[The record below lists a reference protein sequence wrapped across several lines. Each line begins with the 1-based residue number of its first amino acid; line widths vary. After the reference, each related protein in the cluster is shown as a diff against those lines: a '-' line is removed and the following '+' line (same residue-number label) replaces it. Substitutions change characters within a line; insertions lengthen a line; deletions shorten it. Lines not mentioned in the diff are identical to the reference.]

1 MNMKTIIIFLTIVVL
16 ILSVSLGFLIFK
28 FAYEPEEP
36 KQVEIPE
43 ETAVQLASSITVLRP
58 SFMNYA
64 DVQKT
69 LKGGGLA
76 GYESSFLRA
85 EEESG
90 IGADVLIS
98 IAKLE
103 SGNGSNYY
111 WREWNNCFSWG
122 ITDSGPNSEAYKIK
136 EMSKS
141 EAIVYIS
148 KRIKELYLTPGG
160 AFYAGETLSAIGKYY
175 ASDSSWAS
183 NVLKFTAKL

>member
-1 MNMKTIIIFLTIVVL
+1 
-16 ILSVSLGFLIFK
+16 
-28 FAYEPEEP
+28 
-36 KQVEIPE
+36 
-43 ETAVQLASSITVLRP
+43 
-58 SFMNYA
+58 
-64 DVQKT
+64 
-69 LKGGGLA
+69 LA